1 MNTEE
6 ALENHAKFRSF
17 TAQVDKSLKGF
28 EYSTEWADLISA
40 LGRLIKVIQ
49 SNSKA
54 GYIPRGFLIGKRL
67 AQCLHPALPPGVHC
81 KALECYD
88 AIFRTVGPQRL
99 VPDLP
104 IYGAGLFSLLGPSA
118 MAVKPPLFDI
128 FQEHLL
134 PLGTALQP
142 AFMGLLQ
149 GLLPGLEQGAE
160 FSERGVKTVEMF
172 CAAVGPKFFYTCLWK
187 ILIHS
192 PPARHFGIS
201 FALNHFN
208 KRKPLEDQDY
218 IYGLNRRV
226 LIQSLSRLF
235 GDSVLLVQRDALDF
249 LLMALPIH
257 FISLPNVNVA
267 DGPLSKED
275 CKALCTSA
283 LCVLLRRDASLNRRL
298 FTWLK
303 GGQPVE
309 VVPYHSS
316 TAVQN
321 SHRPLT
327 MAYSVLSHCKE
338 VHDFMTTHDQ
348 ATELDQY
355 VQSLYFNRY
364 SKAILIDAVRQIIRR
379 PTCLPLPNQL
389 IGLWDSGSL
398 TAKRASSNIAIERGI
413 AERPYRILTGLLDRC
428 DLGVSI
434 IETVLSDILRYTYD
448 GFHVLKQRSSAWIGS
463 DSTKILHPKP
473 PTNCGFDTI
482 SAIADSDVVT
492 MIMNHVLAK
501 DNTKS
506 LSLRIEAQ
514 SKKLS
519 LPCTGEVLA
528 PEPEFSEMVRT
539 EETNMLQSFD
549 AATTGHRSGACGSV
563 PTYRLTASDEFLRT
577 AHLFLSNLDGSFLW
591 EYIETEFS
599 LLLATRTTTGASHV
613 QQLRP
618 HFQLDNLCR
627 VVHFLVTKLPIDT
640 YPGVRNYHLPRL
652 TSHLLT
658 CMMQKIQATADA
670 DEGSLSPAHVSS
682 LLSVVDCLVSQMF
695 EFIMSMFDKATIF
708 SVNDPKLSDPKSE
721 TSPDIS
727 KGPNVSRSLEPNL
740 AAVATTIGH
749 FRQLFGIFCVHILEF
764 SPQQMRC
771 ILRTSRNSK
780 YPVKPDIDQT
790 SVIGLRNSN
799 ISNRPVWLE
808 VFTQMCR
815 LLLRLSEFPLLIS
828 ASECSQ
834 HGSSSICGPSEL
846 MQLFCGD
853 LTSSSRNSNE
863 NILPE
868 WFTCLLY
875 ASTEVENFDM
885 KSIALYTLLELLFA
899 SASIHGWMEGGEVN
913 PVGSQDSHP
922 LLNAYSLSDKA
933 NQAPRM
939 RLILPVLSGR
949 LLTYVVRHTDTFQHL
964 GVSLWHYLSQSHA
977 AYHEDVA
984 NLFLRLH
991 QIAPPTSNASHVN
1004 SAPGCPIGGISSN
1017 VEAFILSQML
1027 STDLHTQVDAQQ
1039 RFALLWHLMRPSPG
1053 SSSVTR
1059 TVPGRESK
1067 LAAFSSSIA
1076 APCWRL
1082 QYMGSYEFANVSVGR
1097 KRHSFSH
1104 PFIPFYRCVLL
1115 LLDHLDIDIPWGP
1128 MGPVGAVGFNSALSY
1143 LPNGYV
1149 NSDSIACNISEAGS
1163 AGLVRSVLRDQAVH
1177 WAVRALRT
1185 GQVDRLMA
1193 PILAALLHPATVRI
1207 SLKAR
1212 VILDNQYLLNGKKN
1226 GMRQSK
1232 SNQQES
1238 TETLDFTLAADEESA
1253 SSKEFTVNHQLQVS
1267 EQDVFGPTYRT
1278 MDMLSVLQTKLRSIN
1293 SGSTKQETGFD
1304 TTEHRATTQ
1313 TYVTGDNASTMLPLH
1328 EHLVIYLQNHDA
1340 NQVVYAL
1347 SRLRALL
1354 SLAPTVFVSSLLVCP
1369 VTGGSASDPTASPT
1383 IYLFG
1388 ISLVELLARHRRA
1401 LAGGNF
1407 YASATQ
1413 VELNRVIHAQP
1424 TLLEVVVN
1432 LCILIMC
1439 SQLPCTGECPISSR
1453 DSSSG
1458 VCESRYRFTESE
1470 FRANKYAQKAAAEVL
1485 ELIVKELVNISNYSG
1500 FEAYLIDSSQ
1510 LLPPGRQGSNAGQH
1524 SNGRLEDG
1532 TSGPK
1537 FPTTAGRRLIDAIS
1551 IRTCLT
1557 SAIFHCLASAVEIA
1571 HWPGSPSNWLSSLS
1585 STEASSLPTCLRLL
1599 LVNEVSSGLPDS
1611 FHTAYLCSLI
1621 RLTQSVLELNPWS
1634 LDHHAP
1640 SSGSQTSHPSTVWT
1654 SASNAC
1660 STAQAAQNYP
1670 GDLDSSVLSKFRPD
1684 QLLKIWLD
1692 AFSGLPRSL
1701 VNEPLFRTA
1710 CLSVH
1715 WNSVFIPS
1723 RSSCREE
1730 GALLCD
1736 VLSLALS
1743 PPKAYAGSL
1752 SGRGLSCRRDLHPVW
1767 YQFIFATLA
1776 SWNAYTPYLLR
1787 VAVEQICSNLSAL
1800 TDQCFLSESDY
1811 RQSSAYYSKEH
1822 LSLPGDYTLASL
1834 ACLQGIYSALL
1845 LPGGSATS
1853 AAWFRKISHQPRVTV
1868 SGPTASQ
1875 LAGFPDSI
1883 AKSAELAE
1891 TLAEL
1896 TRNDANIISTTTR
1909 GLSAADQSISSVAR
1923 YDPLF
1928 PSPLASGGGAQTT
1941 ASPSSS
1947 SQGLSSEPSVILT
1960 PSVAENGT
1968 ESKTNVQHFAAIFTS
1983 RTKDLFGQSNFPN
1996 PDAHPLVQAQA
2007 ELFRLLPFV
2016 LTSLAS
2022 IWEAF
2027 NRHSSGNS
2035 FVTDSSQS
2043 PELPWPVMPAVPVT
2057 RLPAFTALGTPTS
2070 VRSAIWMLLEP
2081 IALHHPASFL
2091 ITMALAWPPNLVY
2104 SHSGTTAGSKRGGI
2118 LSLLTPSYSEVPN
2131 ENEGPNYLPLLPEQV
2146 SLLRI
2151 FSGYVFDQPPF
2162 GLLLPVSTFIDKLR
2176 DLVRQ
2181 PLTNV
2186 ALLAHLEQAN
2196 STGVLMGSQNTVGS
2210 SANVI
2215 SSTKKQ
2221 NRAELRVRIQ
2231 VNLLHLLYA
2240 WLINEPRSIT
2250 PNLLLILLRDLIS
2263 IPVDTSSSGASGIGS
2278 SVSLPPAA
2286 VFLLVKIFNVFI
2298 QLNGKTE
2305 DRREQREL
2313 QELCHRILES
2323 TTAVAASS
2331 LEQPSWFRRTLQVR
2345 QPDARG
2351 SSSPVPPPPPVPAT
2365 SENDLSKMNH
2375 SSSSST
2381 ERDNL
2386 CNSRSAT
2393 NLVTTE
2399 CDSPA
2404 ANPRFSRIDAGV
2416 EYKTETVPCSSTML
2430 MNEGIQSK
2438 DDGDLA
2444 VQAMELLAEHMA
2456 SLLDFVYKSDE
2467 KDRIP
2472 AFLASILSSIFP
2484 YLRVRM
2490 PSNSQHF
2497 TAASKLLASVSSFQY
2512 TRRAWRREVL
2522 DLFFEPVFFQMNAFA
2537 LQSWNLI
2544 IDNLMTQ
2551 DKSTFKEVLMRL
2563 TFSQSGTLNLFSNR
2577 EAEHD
2582 LRAAYLKKLS
2592 YLIYASDVDQY
2603 AKAMPELLERLAE
2616 CLRLGQG
2623 IVPQVHAQV
2632 FVFARTLISRM
2643 SPIQLTSLWP
2653 IVIPEL
2659 ILVFKS
2665 LVKHV
2670 ESNRVPSADRQKS
2683 LNSQLSNEP
2692 SSKEMCMYLSACK
2705 FLATGLL
2712 CSGDEAP
2719 QFSFY
2724 QWIFVNETGEYE
2736 QHEQQNETAVQRA
2749 HFTPL
2754 IVSVTE
2760 SLRHLEVN
2768 RPLQRGKFD
2777 GSLME
2782 PVQGCLH
2789 ILAVRW
2795 LTDFSQ
2801 LSPFLYS
2808 LNGKTDTLG
2817 ASVRE
2822 DGSDLLVHLALEAS
2836 LAQEFPEPVVA
2847 R

>member
-88 AIFRTVGPQRL
+88 VIFRTVGPQRL

-172 CAAVGPKFFYTCLWK
+172 CAAVGPRFFYTCLWK

-192 PPARHFGIS
+192 PSARHFGIS
-201 FALNHFN
+201 FVLNHFN

-257 FISLPNVNVA
+257 FISLPNVNIA
-267 DGPLSKED
+267 DGPLSTDD

-309 VVPYHSS
+309 VVPCHSP

-327 MAYSVLSHCKE
+327 VAYSVLSHCKE

-348 ATELDQY
+348 ATEVDQY

-364 SKAILIDAVRQIIRR
+364 SKAILIDAVRQIIHR

-434 IETVLSDILRYTYD
+434 IETILSDILRYTYD
-448 GFHVLKQRSSAWIGS
+448 GFHILKQRSSAWIGS
-463 DSTKILHPKP
+463 DSTKILHPKS
-473 PTNCGFDTI
+473 PTKCGFDTI
-482 SAIADSDVVT
+482 SAIVDSDVVA

-506 LSLRIEAQ
+506 LTLRIEAQ

-519 LPCTGEVLA
+519 LPPTGEVFA

-549 AATTGHRSGACGSV
+549 ATTSGHRNGACDSV

-599 LLLATRTTTGASHV
+599 LLLAKRTNTGASRV
-613 QQLRP
+613 QQLKP
-618 HFQLDNLCR
+618 HFQLDDLCR
-627 VVHFLVTKLPIDT
+627 VVHFLVTRLPIDT
-640 YPGVRNYHLPRL
+640 YSGVRNYHLPRL
-652 TSHLLT
+652 TSHLLR
-658 CMMQKIQATADA
+658 CMMQKIQATTDA
-670 DEGSLSPAHVSS
+670 DEGSLPPTYVSS
-682 LLSVVDCLVSQMF
+682 LLSVVDSLVSQMS
-695 EFIMSMFDKATIF
+695 EMRTI
-708 SVNDPKLSDPKSE
+708 
-721 TSPDIS
+721 
-727 KGPNVSRSLEPNL
+727 
-740 AAVATTIGH
+740 
-749 FRQLFGIFCVHILEF
+749 
-764 SPQQMRC
+764 
-771 ILRTSRNSK
+771 RNNK
-780 YPVKPDIDQT
+780 YPVTPDIDQT
-790 SVIGLRNSN
+790 SVVGLRSSN
-799 ISNRPVWLE
+799 ISDHPVWLE

-815 LLLRLSEFPLLIS
+815 LLLRLSDFPLLIS
-828 ASECSQ
+828 TSSECSQ
-834 HGSSSICGPSEL
+834 HVPSGFCGPSEL

-853 LTSSSRNSNE
+853 LTSSSRNSSE

-868 WFTCLLY
+868 WLACLLY

-899 SASIHGWMEGGEVN
+899 SASIHGWMEGGEVDPTGAPN
-913 PVGSQDSHP
+913 SHP

-933 NQAPRM
+933 NQTPKM

-964 GVSLWHYLSQSHA
+964 GVSLWHYLSQSHS

-991 QIAPPTSNASHVN
+991 QIAPPTSNASYVN

-1053 SSSVTR
+1053 SPSVTR

-1082 QYMGSYEFANVSVGR
+1082 LYMGSYEFATVSGSR
-1097 KRHSFSH
+1097 KRRSFSH

-1128 MGPVGAVGFNSALSY
+1128 MGPVGTVGFNSALSY

-1149 NSDSIACNISEAGS
+1149 NSDSTAGNISEAGS

-1226 GMRQSK
+1226 GMWRSK
-1232 SNQQES
+1232 STQHES
-1238 TETLDFTLAADEESA
+1238 TEALDFALAADEESA
-1253 SSKEFTVNHQLQVS
+1253 SSKESTVNHQLQVS

-1293 SGSTKQETGFD
+1293 SGSAKQKTGFD
-1304 TTEHRATTQ
+1304 TAEHQATAQ
-1313 TYVTGDNASTMLPLH
+1313 TYVTGENPSTMLPLH

-1369 VTGGSASDPTASPT
+1369 VTGGSASDSTASPT

-1407 YASATQ
+1407 YAAATQ
-1413 VELNRVIHAQP
+1413 VELNRAIQTQP

-1439 SQLPCTGECPISSR
+1439 SQLPCTDECSMSSR

-1458 VCESRYRFTESE
+1458 ICESRYRFTESE

-1485 ELIVKELVNISNYSG
+1485 ELIVKELVNISNYSA
-1500 FEAYLIDSSQ
+1500 FEAHLIDSTQ
-1510 LLPPGRQGSNAGQH
+1510 RLPPGRQGSNAGQH

-1532 TSGPK
+1532 TSGLK

-1599 LVNEVSSGLPDS
+1599 LINEVSSGLPDS

-1640 SSGSQTSHPSTVWT
+1640 SSGSKTSYPSTVWT
-1654 SASNAC
+1654 GASNSC
-1660 STAQAAQNYP
+1660 STAQAAQNYS
-1670 GDLDSSVLSKFRPD
+1670 GDLDSSLLSKFRPD

-1710 CLSVH
+1710 CLSMH

-1723 RSSCREE
+1723 RSSCSEE

-1767 YQFIFATLA
+1767 YQFMFATLA
-1776 SWNAYTPYLLR
+1776 SWHAYTPYLLR
-1787 VAVEQICSNLSAL
+1787 VTVEQICSNLSAL

-1811 RQSSAYYSKEH
+1811 RQSSAYHSKEH

-1845 LPGGSATS
+1845 LPGGSTTS
-1853 AAWFRKISHQPRVTV
+1853 AAWFRKISHQPSVTV

-1909 GLSAADQSISSVAR
+1909 GLSAADPGISSVAR

-1947 SQGLSSEPSVILT
+1947 SQGLTSEPSVILT
-1960 PSVAENGT
+1960 PSVAENGM

-1996 PDAHPLVQAQA
+1996 PDAHPLMQAQV

-2027 NRHSSGNS
+2027 NRHSSGNG

-2043 PELPWPVMPAVPVT
+2043 LELPWPVMPAVPMT
-2057 RLPAFTALGTPTS
+2057 QLPAFTALGTPTS

-2091 ITMALAWPPNLVY
+2091 ITIALAWPPNLVY
-2104 SHSGTTAGSKRGGI
+2104 SHSGTTAGSNCGGI
-2118 LSLLTPSYSEVPN
+2118 LSLLTPSYSDVPN
-2131 ENEGPNYLPLLPEQV
+2131 ANEEPNYLPLLPEQV
-2146 SLLRI
+2146 NLLRL
-2151 FSGYVFDQPPF
+2151 FSGYVFDEPPI
-2162 GLLLPVSTFIDKLR
+2162 GLLLPASTFIDKLR

-2186 ALLAHLEQAN
+2186 ALLAHLDQAN

-2210 SANVI
+2210 SANGI

-2263 IPVDTSSSGASGIGS
+2263 IPVGSSSSGASGSGP

-2286 VFLLVKIFNVFI
+2286 VFLLVKIFSVFI

-2345 QPDARG
+2345 QPDA
-2351 SSSPVPPPPPVPAT
+2351 P
-2365 SENDLSKMNH
+2365 
-2375 SSSSST
+2375 
-2381 ERDNL
+2381 
-2386 CNSRSAT
+2386 T

-2404 ANPRFSRIDAGV
+2404 ANPRFSRIDTGV
-2416 EYKTETVPCSSTML
+2416 EYKTERAPSSSTTL
-2430 MNEGIQSK
+2430 MNEGVQSK
-2438 DDGDLA
+2438 VDGDLA

-2563 TFSQSGTLNLFSNR
+2563 TFSQSGTLNLFSNK

-2632 FVFARTLISRM
+2632 FVFARTLVSRM

-2665 LVKHV
+2665 LAKHV
-2670 ESNRVPSADRQKS
+2670 ESNRVPSSDKQKS
-2683 LNSQLSNEP
+2683 LHSQLSSEP

-2724 QWIFVNETGEYE
+2724 QWIFVNETGEYR
-2736 QHEQQNETAVQRA
+2736 QHEQENEAAVQRA
-2749 HFTPL
+2749 HFIPL

-2768 RPLQRGKFD
+2768 KPLQRDKFD
-2777 GSLME
+2777 GSLTQ

-2789 ILAVRW
+2789 ILAVRQ

-2808 LNGKTDTLG
+2808 LDGRTDTLG

-2822 DGSDLLVHLALEAS
+2822 DGSDLVVHLALEAS
-2836 LAQEFPEPVVA
+2836 LAQEFPEPFVA

>member
-88 AIFRTVGPQRL
+88 VIFRTIGPQRL

-192 PPARHFGIS
+192 PSARHFGMS
-201 FALNHFN
+201 FVLNHFN

-267 DGPLSKED
+267 DGPLSTED
-275 CKALCTSA
+275 CKTLCTSA

-309 VVPYHSS
+309 VVSYHSS

-321 SHRPLT
+321 PHRPLT

-348 ATELDQY
+348 VTELDQY

-389 IGLWDSGSL
+389 IGLWDSESL
-398 TAKRASSNIAIERGI
+398 TAKRASNVAIERGI

-448 GFHVLKQRSSAWIGS
+448 GFHILKQRSSAWIGS

-473 PTNCGFDTI
+473 PTKCGFDTI
-482 SAIADSDVVT
+482 SAVADSDVVA

-519 LPCTGEVLA
+519 LPPTGEVLA
-528 PEPEFSEMVRT
+528 PEPEFSDMVRT

-549 AATTGHRSGACGSV
+549 AATTGHRSGACDSV

-599 LLLATRTTTGASHV
+599 RLLATRSTAGASRV

-618 HFQLDNLCR
+618 HFQLDDLCR

-640 YPGVRNYHLPRL
+640 YPGVRDYHLPRL
-652 TSHLLT
+652 TSHLLR
-658 CMMQKIQATADA
+658 CMMQKIQATTDA
-670 DEGSLSPAHVSS
+670 DKGSLPPAHISS
-682 LLSVVDCLVSQMF
+682 LLSVVGCLVSQMF
-695 EFIMSMFDKATIF
+695 EFIMSMFDKAKIF
-708 SVNDPKLSDPKSE
+708 SVNDPKISNPKSE
-721 TSPDIS
+721 TGPDIS
-727 KGPNVSRSLEPNL
+727 KEKTMSRSIEPNL

-771 ILRTSRNSK
+771 ILRTIRNNK
-780 YPVKPDIDQT
+780 YPVTPDIKHT
-790 SVIGLRNSN
+790 SVIGLQNSH
-799 ISNRPVWLE
+799 IPDRLVWLE

-815 LLLRLSEFPLLIS
+815 LLLRLSDFPLLIS
-828 ASECSQ
+828 SSSECSQ
-834 HGSSSICGPSEL
+834 HGSSGICGPSEL

-853 LTSSSRNSNE
+853 LTSSSRNSSE
-863 NILPE
+863 DVLPE
-868 WFTCLLY
+868 WFACLLY
-875 ASTEVENFDM
+875 ASTELENFDM

-899 SASIHGWMEGGEVN
+899 SASIHGWMEGVEVN
-913 PVGSQDSHP
+913 PIGAPDSYP
-922 LLNAYSLSDKA
+922 LLNAYSLSDKG
-933 NQAPRM
+933 NRAPKM

-964 GVSLWHYLSQSHA
+964 GVSLWHYLSQSHS

-1004 SAPGCPIGGISSN
+1004 SAPGCPIGRISSN

-1082 QYMGSYEFANVSVGR
+1082 LYMDSYEFANVSVGR

-1128 MGPVGAVGFNSALSY
+1128 MGPVGTVGFNSALSF
-1143 LPNGYV
+1143 LPNGYM

-1163 AGLVRSVLRDQAVH
+1163 AGLVRSVLRDQAVQ

-1212 VILDNQYLLNGKKN
+1212 VILDNQRLLHGKRN
-1226 GMRQSK
+1226 GMWRSK
-1232 SNQQES
+1232 FNQQES
-1238 TETLDFTLAADEESA
+1238 TEALDFTLEADEESA
-1253 SSKEFTVNHQLQVS
+1253 SSKEFTVDHQLQVS

-1293 SGSTKQETGFD
+1293 SGSAKQETGVN
-1304 TTEHRATTQ
+1304 TSEHQATTQ
-1313 TYVTGDNASTMLPLH
+1313 TYVTGDNASTVLPLH

-1369 VTGGSASDPTASPT
+1369 VTGGSANDPTASPA

-1407 YASATQ
+1407 YAPATQ
-1413 VELNRVIHAQP
+1413 VELNRVIQAQP

-1453 DSSSG
+1453 DSSSDA
-1458 VCESRYRFTESE
+1458 CESRYRFTESE
-1470 FRANKYAQKAAAEVL
+1470 FRANKYAQKAAAEIL

-1510 LLPPGRQGSNAGQH
+1510 LLPPGRQGSNVGQR

-1532 TSGPK
+1532 TSGLK
-1537 FPTTAGRRLIDAIS
+1537 FPTTAGRRLVDAIS

-1557 SAIFHCLASAVEIA
+1557 SVIFHCLASAVEIA

-1599 LVNEVSSGLPDS
+1599 LINELSSGLPDS
-1611 FHTAYLCSLI
+1611 FHTAYLCSLV
-1621 RLTQSVLELNPWS
+1621 RLTQTVLELNPWS
-1634 LDHHAP
+1634 LDPHAS
-1640 SSGSQTSHPSTVWT
+1640 SSGSQTSHPNTVWT
-1654 SASNAC
+1654 GASNAC
-1660 STAQAAQNYP
+1660 STVQAAQNYS
-1670 GDLDSSVLSKFRPD
+1670 GDLDSSLLSKFRPD
-1684 QLLKIWLD
+1684 QVLKIWLD

-1715 WNSVFIPS
+1715 WNSAFIPS
-1723 RSSCREE
+1723 RTSCREE

-1752 SGRGLSCRRDLHPVW
+1752 SERGLTCRRDLHPVW

-1787 VAVEQICSNLSAL
+1787 VTVEQICSNLSAL
-1800 TDQCFLSESDY
+1800 TNQCFLSESDY

-1822 LSLPGDYTLASL
+1822 LFLPGDYTLASL

-1845 LPGGSATS
+1845 LPGGSANS
-1853 AAWFRKISHQPRVTV
+1853 AAWFRKISGQPCVTV
-1868 SGPTASQ
+1868 SGPTTSQ
-1875 LAGFPDSI
+1875 LAGFPDSV

-1896 TRNDANIISTTTR
+1896 TRNDANIISATTK

-1947 SQGLSSEPSVILT
+1947 SQGLTSEPSVILA
-1960 PSVAENGT
+1960 PSLAENGT
-1968 ESKTNVQHFAAIFTS
+1968 EAKTNVQHFAAIFTS

-1996 PDAHPLVQAQA
+1996 PDEHPLMQAQA
-2007 ELFRLLPFV
+2007 ELFRLLPSV

-2027 NRHSSGNS
+2027 NRHSSGNTS
-2035 FVTDSSQS
+2035 VTDSSQS
-2043 PELPWPVMPAVPVT
+2043 PELPWPVMPAVPMT

-2104 SHSGTTAGSKRGGI
+2104 SHSGTTAASKCGGI
-2118 LSLLTPSYSEVPN
+2118 LSLLTPSYSEVQN

-2146 SLLRI
+2146 SLLRL
-2151 FSGYVFDQPPF
+2151 FSGYVFDEPPI
-2162 GLLLPVSTFIDKLR
+2162 GLLLPASTFIDKLR

-2186 ALLAHLEQAN
+2186 GLLAHLEQAN
-2196 STGVLMGSQNTVGS
+2196 SLGVLIGSQNTVGS
-2210 SANVI
+2210 SASVTG
-2215 SSTKKQ
+2215 STRKP

-2263 IPVDTSSSGASGIGS
+2263 IPVDTSSSGISGIGS
-2278 SVSLPPAA
+2278 SVSLPPVA

-2351 SSSPVPPPPPVPAT
+2351 SSSPVPPPPPPLPAT
-2365 SENDLSKMNH
+2365 SENDLLTMNH

-2381 ERDNL
+2381 ERADL

-2404 ANPRFSRIDAGV
+2404 ANPRFSRIDAGA
-2416 EYKTETVPCSSTML
+2416 ERKTETVSYSSTTL
-2430 MNEGIQSK
+2430 MNDGIQSK
-2438 DDGDLA
+2438 VDGDLA

-2551 DKSTFKEVLMRL
+2551 DKNTFKEVLMRL
-2563 TFSQSGTLNLFSNR
+2563 TFSQPGTLNLFSNR

-2632 FVFARTLISRM
+2632 FVFARTLVSRM

-2670 ESNRVPSADRQKS
+2670 ESNRVPSADKPKS
-2683 LNSQLSNEP
+2683 LHSQLSNEP

-2736 QHEQQNETAVQRA
+2736 QHEQENETAVQHA
-2749 HFTPL
+2749 HFIPL

-2777 GSLME
+2777 GSLTQ

-2789 ILAVRW
+2789 ILAVRQ

-2808 LNGKTDTLG
+2808 LLG
-2817 ASVRE
+2817 GQIINHPIE
-2822 DGSDLLVHLALEAS
+2822 
-2836 LAQEFPEPVVA
+2836 
-2847 R
+2847 